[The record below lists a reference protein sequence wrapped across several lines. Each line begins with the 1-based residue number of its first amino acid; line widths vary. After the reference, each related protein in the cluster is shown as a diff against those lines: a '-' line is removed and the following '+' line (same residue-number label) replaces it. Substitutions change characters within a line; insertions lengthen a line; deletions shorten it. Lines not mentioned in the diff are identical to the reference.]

1 MTTDSLI
8 EWKRG
13 NMAYRSMPDKFV
25 YGHWHY
31 KAQGPFRI
39 MGIID
44 GYAMVRIPRCS
55 PFVVAVKDLRKTSE
69 ECIHVK

>member
-1 MTTDSLI
+1 MHTDSLI
-8 EWKRG
+8 QWKRG
-13 NMAYRSMPDKFV
+13 NAAYRSMHDKFV

-31 KAQGPFRI
+31 KAHGPFKI

-44 GYAMVRIPRCS
+44 GYAMVRFPRCM
-55 PFVVAVKDLRKTSE
+55 PFVVAIKDLRKTPE